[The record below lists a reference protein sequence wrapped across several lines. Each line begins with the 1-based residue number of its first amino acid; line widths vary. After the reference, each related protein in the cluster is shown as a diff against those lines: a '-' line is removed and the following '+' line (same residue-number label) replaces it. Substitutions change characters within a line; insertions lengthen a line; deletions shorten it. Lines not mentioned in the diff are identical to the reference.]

1 MRYLA
6 KALIRFYQSAIS
18 PQLGVVCRYE
28 PSCSHYAY
36 QAIDR
41 HGAVRGSWLALRRLG
56 RCHPGRPDGYDPVP
70 DREPGGPERHTSH
83 RTTQRPTGE
92 AEESKAH

>member
-6 KALIRFYQSAIS
+6 KALIRLYQSTIS

-36 QAIDR
+36 EAIDR
-41 HGAVRGSWLALRRLG
+41 HGVVRGGWLAVRRLG
-56 RCHPGRPDGYDPVP
+56 RCRPGRPGGYDPVP
-70 DREPGGPERHTSH
+70 GSEDR
-83 RTTQRPTGE
+83 RTTHRHSSE

>member
-1 MRYLA
+1 VRHLA
-6 KALIRFYQSAIS
+6 KSLIRFYQSAIS

-36 QAIDR
+36 EAIDR
-41 HGAVRGSWLALRRLG
+41 HGAVRGGWLALRRLG
-56 RCHPGRPDGYDPVP
+56 CCHPGRPGGYDPVP
-70 DREPGGPERHTSH
+70 DRGQGGPEQHSTH
-83 RTTQRPTGE
+83 RTTHRPTGE